1 MAAGLFA
8 AGAFDTPHKSHQADD
23 YDRPSYSDHTPS
35 YNDTHHTPSYN
46 DSGSSYSDSGFSG
59 GDGGGGGGGD

>member
-35 YNDTHHTPSYN
+35 YSDSHHT
-46 DSGSSYSDSGFSG
+46 SSYSDSGSSG
-59 GDGGGGGGGD
+59 GDGGGGGGD

>member
-8 AGAFDTPHKSHQADD
+8 AGAFDMPHKSHQADD

-35 YNDTHHTPSYN
+35 YS
-46 DSGSSYSDSGFSG
+46 DSGSSYSDSGSSG